1 MFELFDQPLT
11 PTVHPFFIILPQI
24 RLRRSYATA
33 GGVGI
38 PAAGGDEDDDDPSGY
53 AADSN
58 DDGAHGAHMA
68 KTGGSSSTATT
79 SAAAAAAAATG
90 VALGVGGRPL
100 RFACLTCRSRKV
112 KCSGDRPACQGC
124 VKAAVE
130 CVWPLRKRR
139 KRSRQEMEAAAAAAA
154 AAAAGLRAPPD
165 DGGAAYRMMMQQQQ
179 QQQQLQQQQS
189 GQVVLHRG
197 GGSGVW
203 PPLPLQQQQQPPPPR
218 LHSDVYAPVVRLPAR
233 PPQVPRDPSGG
244 LMSSGPFAGAPGAG
258 GFALV
263 PDRSST
269 SSRRVA
275 LPGFPSTMTMGPD
288 RPVPMDPTARWS
300 GFQMQLRQSGGGG
313 GGVGGAGA
321 GAGAPVTQSFTIES
335 SGQFPWLAGLG
346 GGGSSSSKS
355 GDDIGALTRRSSGA
369 APWSLQ
375 LPDGVN
381 LPSAVFQALQ
391 SQMQSAAESG
401 EETVVHLSY
410 YRVSGTTSLDPG
422 INRISFNM
430 LLRSDSPGGGGNDAG
445 GDSRSASPL
454 SPCGAPA
461 AATGGGKRRSASAE
475 QRQSQE
481 PAGAAAFAFDAE
493 TDLPP
498 ESVWRPL
505 FDLFFVVLGQHFPSI
520 SKPVLERRMANGIMS
535 TFFLT

>member
-1 MFELFDQPLT
+1 
-11 PTVHPFFIILPQI
+11 
-24 RLRRSYATA
+24 RSYAT
-33 GGVGI
+33 GVDGN

-58 DDGAHGAHMA
+58 DGDDGAHGAHMA
-68 KTGGSSSTATT
+68 QVGGTSSTATT
-79 SAAAAAAAATG
+79 SAAAAAATG

-139 KRSRQEMEAAAAAAA
+139 KRSRQEMLADAAASVAAAAAAT
-154 AAAAGLRAPPD
+154 GLRAPPD
-165 DGGAAYRMMMQQQQ
+165 DGGSAYHMMMQQQQQQ

-189 GQVVLHRG
+189 SQVVLHRG

-203 PPLPLQQQQQPPPPR
+203 PPLPPPQQQPPQPPR

-244 LMSSGPFAGAPGAG
+244 LMSSGPFAGAPGG
-258 GFALV
+258 GYV
-263 PDRSST
+263 SST
-269 SSRRVA
+269 PASAGRFSLMLDSSSSGSNSGSGSTSDRRVA
-275 LPGFPSTMTMGPD
+275 LPGFPHMMTMGPE
-288 RPVPMDPTARWS
+288 RAVPMDPAARWS

-313 GGVGGAGA
+313 GGGGAVGTGA
-321 GAGAPVTQSFTIES
+321 STPVTQSFTIQG

-346 GGGSSSSKS
+346 GGGGGSSSNSSSSNH
-355 GDDIGALTRRSSGA
+355 GDNSGALIRGSGGA
-369 APWSLQ
+369 TPRSLQ
-375 LPDGVN
+375 LPDSLS

-410 YRVSGTTSLDPG
+410 YRVVS
-422 INRISFNM
+422 
-430 LLRSDSPGGGGNDAG
+430 
-445 GDSRSASPL
+445 
-454 SPCGAPA
+454 
-461 AATGGGKRRSASAE
+461 
-475 QRQSQE
+475 
-481 PAGAAAFAFDAE
+481 
-493 TDLPP
+493 
-498 ESVWRPL
+498 
-505 FDLFFVVLGQHFPSI
+505 
-520 SKPVLERRMANGIMS
+520 
-535 TFFLT
+535 